1 MTKVRKEEWY
11 HKIKVYE
18 ETLLKDDLPDIKP
31 GDIVRVHVNIYES
44 APGSALGLK
53 KIHRIAAKGKE
64 RKDVAVERV
73 QVFEG
78 TVIRIRGKGLS
89 KTLTVRKLSGGIGV
103 EKTWFLHSR
112 KVSKIEVL
120 RHSKVRRSK
129 LYYLRDRV
137 GKAAFLKERRSDVVR
152 KSTRK
157 K

>member
-1 MTKVRKEEWY
+1 MAEKKYEWY

-18 ETLLKDDLPDIKP
+18 ETLLKESLPEIIP
-31 GDIVRVHVNIYES
+31 GDIVRVHVNIYEE
-44 APGSALGLK
+44 APGSAAGVK

-64 RKDVAVERV
+64 RKDAVVERV
-73 QVFEG
+73 QIFEG

-89 KTLTVRKLSGGIGV
+89 RTLTVRKLSSGIGV

-129 LYYLRDRV
+129 LYFLRDRV
-137 GKAAFLKERRSDVVR
+137 GKATTLKEKRVGFS
-152 KSTRK
+152 K
-157 K
+157 